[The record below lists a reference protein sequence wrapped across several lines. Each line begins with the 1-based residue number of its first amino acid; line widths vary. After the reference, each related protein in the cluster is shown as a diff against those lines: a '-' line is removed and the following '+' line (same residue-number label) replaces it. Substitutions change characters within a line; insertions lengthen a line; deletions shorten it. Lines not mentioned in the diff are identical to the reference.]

1 MTDGE
6 PATYTPFSAGQDPA
20 SPIDRAITATQT
32 AVFPEHGLWP
42 A

>member
-6 PATYTPFSAGQDPA
+6 PATYAPFGDGHDPA
-20 SPIDRAITATQT
+20 RPVDRAIAATQT